1 MIRTR
6 SRRGFT
12 LVELMISL
20 IVGTVVLGSA
30 TSFAVVTWRMTQ
42 GNELRADVQKN
53 ARFIGMAL
61 ERDMQYTGVGIANNP
76 WFGTMTAV
84 NDTLTLLGVPFEPT
98 EAPVYDLVPPPG
110 TDNPLAAGGTCGAT
124 CLDLAKV
131 NGTTELAAGDV
142 VRLQVGDQRRLLV
155 VQSIADGFANFQL
168 DFASVSPVLHHQ
180 GTLSGGLLLDRYA
193 TFVQELAPV
202 VYWVEDERLMRAQGV
217 SAAGAAVGEMIAD
230 NVQTWR
236 VTLLFMDGD
245 EAAQADPSDGDATN
259 DYDDVIGVR
268 IRATLAAARTS
279 RFVSDGA
286 LYTRDYEWVFAPRN
300 LMWERNRL

>member
-1 MIRTR
+1 MSRIRAH
-6 SRRGFT
+6 RGFT
-12 LVELMISL
+12 LVELMISM

-42 GNELRADVQKN
+42 GNELRADLQKN

-61 ERDMQYTGVGIANNP
+61 ERDLQFTGVAVASNP
-76 WFGTMTAV
+76 WFGTLTAV
-84 NDTLTLLGVPFEPT
+84 NDTLTLLSVPFAPA

-110 TDNPLAAGGTCGAT
+110 VNNPLAAGGTCGAT

-131 NGTTELAAGDV
+131 NGTTELRAGDI

-155 VQSIADGFANFQL
+155 VQSIVDGFANFQL
-168 DFASVSPVLHHQ
+168 NFVNAGSLLHHQ
-180 GTLSGGLLLDRYA
+180 GALSGGLLLDRYA

-202 VYWVEDERLMRAQGV
+202 VYWVENGQLLRAQSV
-217 SAAGAAVGEMIAD
+217 TAAGAPAGEVIAD
-230 NVQTWR
+230 NVQSWQ
-236 VTLLFMDGD
+236 VSLLFLDGD
-245 EAAQADPSDGDATN
+245 EAPQADPGDGDATN

-268 IRATLAAARTS
+268 IRATLGAARTS

-286 LYTRDYEWVFAPRN
+286 LFTRDYEWVFAPRN